1 MMFYKNLV
9 QFLLCQNF
17 KNFKKFENFSGGGK
31 VPQIFCLGESTPD
44 IGAGGKKYHSF
55 KNKKKIL
62 QMCVLTG

>member
-1 MMFYKNLV
+1 MVFLRKFGTV
-9 QFLLCQNF
+9 FLLGQNFQNF
-17 KNFKKFENFSGGGK
+17 KKIEKISGGK